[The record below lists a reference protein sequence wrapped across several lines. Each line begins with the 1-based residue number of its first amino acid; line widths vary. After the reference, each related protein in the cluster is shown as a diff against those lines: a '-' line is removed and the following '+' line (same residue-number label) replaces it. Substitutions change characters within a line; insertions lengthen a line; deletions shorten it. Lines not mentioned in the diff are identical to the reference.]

1 VCPGGDRGAMSDE
14 TIREAGTPPATI
26 GRYQIT
32 GTLGSGAMG
41 AVYKA
46 FDPVIRRALAI
57 KTIRLDVP
65 RDSPQYKTFI
75 ERFSMEARSWGKLSH
90 PGIVTLF
97 DGGEERGLPFLA
109 MEFIEGRTI
118 ASILEEGTRFK
129 PERVVG
135 LVSQVASAL
144 DYAHSRGVIHRD
156 IKPSNLMVDA
166 HDQVKV
172 TDFGIA
178 KLADAE
184 ITHSGT
190 LVGTPSY
197 MSPEQAMGEKLDGR
211 SDIFSLGVC
220 AFEMLSGEQ
229 PFPGSNVT
237 SILYKLVHV
246 PPVEPADLE
255 MNGLLPEKWREVFN
269 KVLAKKP
276 ENRYQTATAFVRDL
290 EYCLGSWFA
299 GLGQVAEAASAS
311 ERTVV
316 LSESTPVSEP
326 TLRMPLEAVSA
337 LPPPEGGQPA
347 PSTRPPA
354 RPPERAVSERPAEAS
369 QTVEAEATVRLA
381 VEPPAVEEAAVPTV
395 ALTSALPPE
404 AAQTLPPQATGSVS
418 AAPAPAPR
426 RRAVGR
432 KVPPSWLLGG
442 AAVLVLALGLLGWSL
457 RSGARKGAVP
467 EDAAVTEPAVHPVE
481 PTPAGPTEGTLRVV
495 AEPAGARVLVNGKL
509 RGEAPLELSGMPFG
523 AYQVR
528 VESKGYAPETRDL
541 TLSAESA
548 TLDLRVALARAAVPA
563 PASTGLADF
572 VSTPPGAAVSV
583 DGRAVGRT
591 PLADLPLHPG
601 TRKIEM
607 SLEGH
612 QPWSGAVFVTA
623 GRKDRVEAQLRPLAS
638 EPPPPPPVDT
648 TRIYPNATSDVDVL
662 ARKTSGNSPSYPQDR
677 APRLRSGERVSVTVR
692 FVVDETGGVNDV
704 RVVESGGS
712 ALDQVVVSAIRGWRF
727 RPAMK
732 RGVPVKVEVTF
743 KQTFLG
749 G

>member
-1 VCPGGDRGAMSDE
+1 VCPGFDRGTMSDE
-14 TIREAGTPPATI
+14 TIREAGTPPTTI
-26 GRYQIT
+26 GRYQVT

-46 FDPVIRRALAI
+46 FDPVIRRTLAI

-166 HDQVKV
+166 NDQVKV

-246 PPVEPADLE
+246 DPVEPADLE
-255 MNGLLPEKWREVFN
+255 MNGLLPQKWREVFG

-299 GLGQVAEAASAS
+299 GLGQEAEAAAS
-311 ERTVV
+311 EETVV
-316 LSESTPVSEP
+316 LSESTLVSEP
-326 TLRMPLEAVSA
+326 TLRLPPEPAPAPPPLEAARPAHAAGS
-337 LPPPEGGQPA
+337 PA
-347 PSTRPPA
+347 PPSEGA
-354 RPPERAVSERPAEAS
+354 LAVRPAEAS
-369 QTVEAEATVRLA
+369 QTVQAEATVRLP
-381 VEPPAVEEAAVPTV
+381 VERPALDTEAVPTV
-395 ALTSALPPE
+395 TLTAPPSPE
-404 AAQTLPPQATGSVS
+404 GAQTLPPQATGPVS
-418 AAPAPAPR
+418 AAPTPR
-426 RRAVGR
+426 RRAVVR
-432 KVPPSWLLGG
+432 KVPASWLLAG

-457 RSGARKGAVP
+457 RSGARKGALP
-467 EDAAVTEPAVHPVE
+467 GDSAVAEPTAQPVE
-481 PTPAGPTEGTLRVV
+481 PTPAAQSEGTLRVV
-495 AEPAGARVLVNGKL
+495 TEPAGARVLVNGKL
-509 RGEAPLELSGMPFG
+509 RGEAPLELSGMPLG

-528 VESKGYAPETRDL
+528 VESKGYRPETRDV

-548 TLDLRVALARAAVPA
+548 TLDLRVALARAAAPPPA
-563 PASTGLADF
+563 VTGLADF

-583 DGRAVGRT
+583 DGRTVGRT
-591 PLADLPLHPG
+591 PLADLPLNPG
-601 TRKIEM
+601 TRKVEM
-607 SLEGH
+607 TLEGH
-612 QPWSGAVFVTA
+612 LPWSGAVFVTA
-623 GRKDRVEAQLRPLAS
+623 GRKGRVEAQLRPLAS

-648 TRIYPNATSDVDVL
+648 TRIYPNATSDVDAL
-662 ARKTSGNSPSYPQDR
+662 ARKISGNSPSYPVDH

-692 FVVDETGGVNDV
+692 FVVDETGGVDDV
-704 RVVESGGS
+704 RVVESGGP
-712 ALDQVVVSAIRGWRF
+712 AVDQVVVSAIRGWRF
-727 RPAMK
+727 RPATK